1 MNQKVHGIAVLVVTV
16 LTYLFTVHPM
26 IRPLTLKFFVFYCYF
41 TFFGSFYYFAIR
53 SKNSKTNTTS
63 IFIYL
68 LTATAL
74 LLVGATGW
82 FRSPFFYM
90 IYLLAIFYSHIFSRT
105 IALVFVFVIT
115 GLLIPEVA
123 RDSFLFDNIRLLTL
137 LLIVP
142 VVEIFQNTFLNLKE
156 QQKKILILESSKT
169 DDKTDVVGQI
179 TGNKV
184 HRLAFHLRARIG
196 DIKQFAFLLKK
207 NRNSKKT
214 NIYGKDIV
222 DISDEM
228 LTEIDKFEKQTT
240 GEKIAH
246 KK

>member
-105 IALVFVFVIT
+105 IALVFVFVIVATVFST
-115 GLLIPEVA
+115 GGVRSP
-123 RDSFLFDNIRLLTL
+123 FF
-137 LLIVP
+137 
-142 VVEIFQNTFLNLKE
+142 
-156 QQKKILILESSKT
+156 
-169 DDKTDVVGQI
+169 
-179 TGNKV
+179 
-184 HRLAFHLRARIG
+184 
-196 DIKQFAFLLKK
+196 FLLYFLLYP
-207 NRNSKKT
+207 R
-214 NIYGKDIV
+214 GQQ
-222 DISDEM
+222 
-228 LTEIDKFEKQTT
+228 FF
-240 GEKIAH
+240 G
-246 KK
+246 

>member
-68 LTATAL
+68 LTVTAL

-82 FRSPFFYM
+82 FHSPFFYM
-90 IYLLAIFYSHIFSRT
+90 IYLLAVFYSHIFSRV
-105 IALVFVFVIT
+105 IALIFVFVMT
-115 GLLIPEVA
+115 GLLIPEIA
-123 RDSFLFDNIRLLTL
+123 SNTYMFDVVRLLTL
-137 LLIVP
+137 VLIVP
-142 VVEIFQNTFLNLKE
+142 VFEVFQTAYLKLN
-156 QQKKILILESSKT
+156 QNQKKILILETTKVEK
-169 DDKTDVVGQI
+169 DDPVGQI

-184 HRLAFHLRARIG
+184 HALALHLRARIG
-196 DIKQFAFLLKK
+196 DIKQYASILK
-207 NRNSKKT
+207 RNKDNKKS
-214 NIYGKDIV
+214 NAYGKDIV
-222 DISDEM
+222 DISEEM
-228 LTEIDKFEKQTT
+228 LGEIDKFEKQAT
-240 GEKIAH
+240 GRRIKH
-246 KK
+246 S